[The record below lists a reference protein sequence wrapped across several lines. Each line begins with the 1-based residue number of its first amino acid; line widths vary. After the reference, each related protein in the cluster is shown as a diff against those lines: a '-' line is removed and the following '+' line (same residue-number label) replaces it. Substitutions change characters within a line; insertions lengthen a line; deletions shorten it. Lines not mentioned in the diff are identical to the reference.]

1 MKTCSGLA
9 ALVLALCAVPLFAEE
24 RAPQPIAQPTVFQ
37 AVLDCQTIADPA
49 ARLACFD
56 QTSKALA
63 AAASSKAIL
72 VVDRA
77 TVDKTKRSLFGVS
90 MPKAK
95 LFGENDSEEI
105 QQIET
110 TISSTYTARDGM
122 TVFVLADGARWKQTE
137 GRDTFAKSGQA
148 IIIKK
153 GTLGSFI
160 AKINGQIGV
169 RVIRLP

>member
-1 MKTCSGLA
+1 MKPGSGLVI
-9 ALVLALCAVPLFAEE
+9 LVSALCAAPLLGKEKPPE
-24 RAPQPIAQPTVFQ
+24 PTVQPAVFQ
-37 AVLDCQTIADPA
+37 ALLDCQAIADPA
-49 ARLACFD
+49 GRLACFD
-56 QTSKALA
+56 RTSTALA
-63 AAASSKAIL
+63 AAATSKSIL

-77 TVDKTKRSLFGVS
+77 TVDKTKRSLFGVA

-105 QQIET
+105 EQIET
-110 TISSTYTARDGM
+110 TITSTYFARDGM

-137 GRDTFAKSGQA
+137 GRNTFAKPGQP

-153 GTLGSFI
+153 GALGSFI